1 MNKMTKVIETVMSNL
16 DIQIDVCRA
25 TLCCGETNVL
35 LNTADKVLEKTILK
49 FVKDY
54 ISPPVYEVFIA
65 EDIHLNGRLRL
76 EEYDGD
82 FHFIFDW
89 GDDKLEVI
97 FYQSDQ
103 SLWDEWLTEEY

>member
-1 MNKMTKVIETVMSNL
+1 MTKVIETVMSNL

-35 LNTADKVLEKTILK
+35 SNTADKVLEKTIIK

-65 EDIHLNGRLRL
+65 
-76 EEYDGD
+76 
-82 FHFIFDW
+82 
-89 GDDKLEVI
+89 
-97 FYQSDQ
+97 
-103 SLWDEWLTEEY
+103 